1 MQKILIVDDIP
12 TNLKVLVNTL
22 VNPDYELLVAIDG
35 ETTLQIAMSESPDLI
50 LLDIM
55 MPDMDG
61 YEVCTKLKMDVVTQ
75 KIPVIFITA
84 RGDEECETKGF
95 EFGAVDYITKPFS
108 PPIVQA
114 RVKTHLEL
122 NRQRDIL
129 ENLSNLDGLT
139 NIPNRR
145 RFDAFLK
152 QEWHWAIRGCYFLS
166 LIMMD
171 IDYFKLFN
179 DGYGHLAGDDCLKQ
193 VAQTLAQTID
203 RKTDLLARYGG
214 EEFVCVLPLTDA
226 KGAIVVA
233 NKLRESI
240 LSLNIPHAYST
251 IACQI
256 TLSLGVAT
264 QIPSRHTMP
273 TVLIEAADKALY
285 QAKASGRN
293 QVKVNTKVGNI

>member
-1 MQKILIVDDIP
+1 MQKILIVDDAPATI
-12 TNLKVLVNTL
+12 KVLIEVLNSY
-22 VNPDYELLVAIDG
+22 NYEIFVATNG
-35 ETTLQIAMSESPDLI
+35 MTALEVATSEIPDLI
-50 LLDIM
+50 LLDII

-61 YEVCTKLKMDVVTQ
+61 YEVCTKLKMNVIAQ

-84 RGDEECETKGF
+84 RSDEEYEAKGF
-95 EFGAVDYITKPFS
+95 EFGAVDYITKPIS

-122 NRQRDIL
+122 KKQRDIL

-139 NIPNRR
+139 GIPNRR
-145 RFDAFLK
+145 RFDEFLK
-152 QEWHWAIRGCYFLS
+152 HEWQIAIRGHHPLS

-193 VAQTLAQTID
+193 VAQALAKSVE

-226 KGAIVVA
+226 KGAVVVA
-233 NKLRESI
+233 NKFREHI

-251 IACQI
+251 ETCQV
-256 TLSLGVAT
+256 TLSLGVAS
-264 QIPSRHTMP
+264 QIPAKYTKP
-273 TVLIEAADKALY
+273 IVLIEAADQALY

-293 QVKVNTKVGNI
+293 QVKVYSTP